1 MLELLSLLLCFLLWR
16 MQSNAYTNIRHLYT
30 IYTYI
35 YTKMCALVEWVR
47 GSFPKHDILLW
58 SSYKN
63 SYLMP
68 GTHFFS
74 FFYDPHNRWFIVR
87 PLFDLDRTEWF
98 ACVFPCRYT
107 HRVFRSGDER
117 STSILLGFLVECN
130 SEAEI
135 YFAHRHTY
143 TYSLMHPGT
152 GDRANRKIID
162 LNEFRWN

>member
-1 MLELLSLLLCFLLWR
+1 MH
-16 MQSNAYTNIRHLYT
+16 IRISG
-30 IYTYI
+30 IYTQYIHIYI
-35 YTKMCALVEWVR
+35 YENVYIGRMGSGLFSKTRYSALI
-47 GSFPKHDILLW
+47 ILQKLLPHAR
-58 SSYKN
+58 YT
-63 SYLMP
+63 LF
-68 GTHFFS
+68 TFFFS
-74 FFYDPHNRWFIVR
+74 IFYDPHNRWFIVR

-130 SEAEI
+130 SEAKI

-152 GDRANRKIID
+152 GQTEK
-162 LNEFRWN
+162 L